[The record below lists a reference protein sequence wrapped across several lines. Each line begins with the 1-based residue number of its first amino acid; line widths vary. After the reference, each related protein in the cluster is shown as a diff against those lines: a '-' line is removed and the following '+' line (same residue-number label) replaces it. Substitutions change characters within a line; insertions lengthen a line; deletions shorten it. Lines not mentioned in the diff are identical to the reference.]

1 MNKKQITALATC
13 VATVAIAVV
22 GGTLAYF
29 TDTDS
34 ADNVF
39 VTGNVKI
46 EQNEY
51 QRNETTKAIENFV
64 DGKKL
69 MPAVHSKL
77 TPKENVTVDG
87 SSFNIRKLEG
97 NYVDKIVNVKNTGT
111 ENCYVRTIIAI
122 PNMGSYDD
130 GSPADNPLHWN
141 YLDATDFNNV
151 GWNWSGTV
159 NGDATAQTDKISNVT
174 IGGASYDVYVATY
187 NTALAPD
194 AVTSPSMVGL
204 YLDETVDYDGTNYYF
219 TTGEGD
225 AKETHTLKDLMSTPM
240 NILVASQACQTTGF
254 ANAWEALDT
263 CFGDITANNLPWGS
277 NYTLETVASTTPVTP
292 EVTE

>member
-13 VATVAIAVV
+13 VATVALSVA
-22 GGTLAYF
+22 GATLAYF

-51 QRNETTKAIENFV
+51 QRNESTKAIENFV

-87 SSFNIRKLEG
+87 SAFTIRKKEG

-111 ENCYVRTIIAI
+111 EDCYVRTIIAI
-122 PNMGSYDD
+122 PNMSTYDD

-151 GWNWSGTV
+151 GWNWSGTKDG
-159 NGDATAQTDKISNVT
+159 NATTQTDKISNVA
-174 IGGASYDVYVATY
+174 IGGVSYDVYVATY
-187 NTALAPD
+187 NTALSAN
-194 AVTSPSMVGL
+194 AITSPSMVGL
-204 YLDETVDYDGTNYYF
+204 YLDESVDSDDNGYYYVVNDQKIELKNY
-219 TTGEGD
+219 
-225 AKETHTLKDLMSTPM
+225 LKSPM

-254 ANAWEALDT
+254 ADAWEALDA
-263 CFGDITANNLPWGS
+263 CFGDITATNLPWGTD
-277 NYTLETVASTTPVTP
+277 YTLETVAPATPATP

>member
-51 QRNETTKAIENFV
+51 QRNESTKAIENFV

-77 TPKENVTVDG
+77 TPKESVSVDG
-87 SSFNIRKLEG
+87 SSFSIRKLEG

-111 ENCYVRTIIAI
+111 EDCYVRTIIAI
-122 PNMGSYDD
+122 PNISTYDD

-141 YLDATDFNNV
+141 YLDATDFNGT
-151 GWNWSGTV
+151 GWNWSGMKD
-159 NGDATAQTDKISNVT
+159 GDATEQTDKISNVT
-174 IGGASYDVYVATY
+174 IGSVSYDVYVATY
-187 NTALAPD
+187 NTTLSANAI
-194 AVTSPSMVGL
+194 TSPSMVGL
-204 YLDETVDYDGTNYYF
+204 YLDESVDSDSNGYYYVVENEKIELGNY
-219 TTGEGD
+219 
-225 AKETHTLKDLMSTPM
+225 LKSSM

-254 ANAWEALDT
+254 ADAWEALDT
-263 CFGDITANNLPWGS
+263 CFGDITATNLPWGS
-277 NYTLETVASTTPVTP
+277 DYTLETVAPATPATP
-292 EVTE
+292 GAAD